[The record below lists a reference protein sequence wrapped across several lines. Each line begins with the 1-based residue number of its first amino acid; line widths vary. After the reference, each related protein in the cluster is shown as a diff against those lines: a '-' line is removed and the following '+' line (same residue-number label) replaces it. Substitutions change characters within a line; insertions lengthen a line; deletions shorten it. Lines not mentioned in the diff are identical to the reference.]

1 MTKNEIR
8 QLMISRRNEL
18 SAQEVARRSADLVE
32 KLIRDYRFI
41 VADMVA
47 IYEPINNEVDLR
59 ALYQTGKRF
68 ALPKVTGLHMH
79 FIELTPE
86 TELVRSSFGILEPRD
101 GPLVD
106 DDIDL
111 LLVPTLALDHKHYR
125 IGFGKGYYDRFLA
138 IHKPKMTLGVIY
150 DFQLIDGFDHHELDI
165 ALDGVLIA

>member
-8 QLMISRRNEL
+8 QLMIAKRSAL
-18 SAQEVARRSADLVE
+18 SAQEAARRSADLVE
-32 KLIRDYRFI
+32 KFVRDYRFI

-47 IYEPINNEVDLR
+47 LYEPINNEVDLR
-59 ALYQTGKRF
+59 ALYNSGKRF
-68 ALPKVTGLHMH
+68 ALPKVVGPHMH

-86 TELVRSSFGILEPRD
+86 TKLVRSSFGILEPDD
-101 GPLVD
+101 GLVVD
-106 DDIDL
+106 DQIDL

-150 DFQLIDGFDHHELDI
+150 DFQLVDRFDHHKFDI
-165 ALDGVLIA
+165 PLDGVLIA